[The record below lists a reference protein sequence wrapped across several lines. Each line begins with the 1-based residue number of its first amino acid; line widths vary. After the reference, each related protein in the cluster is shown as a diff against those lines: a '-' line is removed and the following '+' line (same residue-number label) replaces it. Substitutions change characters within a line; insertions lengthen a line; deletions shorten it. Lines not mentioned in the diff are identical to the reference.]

1 MTFLEKFKER
11 QSKKRLSSVLCAL
24 MCTGLLTVSGKCK
37 CSRIFLWYF

>member
-24 MCTGLLTVSGKCK
+24 MCTGLLTVSGNVGAAG
-37 CSRIFLWYF
+37 FF